1 MSTGDAPTG
10 REHLVT
16 EAFVSLANSL
26 VGRFDEVELLNGLTT
41 DCTRLLDVDAAG
53 LLLADRNGV
62 LHVVAAS
69 SERTRNLELFQLQRD
84 EGPCLDCFHSGR
96 PTSVKDLRLEVD
108 RWPEFVPAAIAAGFA
123 SVDAIPLRLLDDVLG
138 AIGLF
143 GSSTG
148 SLNGEDL
155 DLAQA
160 LAHVAAVAIGVG
172 AVGRKSSVP
181 DQLPRG
187 ATEPRGGGAVQ
198 RDHRPAGGSGDGR
211 GVQSASSIRSGSKSA
226 THRGRSSTRIASTL
240 SGASAR
246 PDCRRPTQRI
256 VVGLPGCSCAPLE

>member
-1 MSTGDAPTG
+1 MSTGDAPGG

-41 DCTRLLDVDAAG
+41 DCTRLLDVAAAG
-53 LLLADRNGV
+53 LLLADQNGV

-84 EGPCLDCFHSGR
+84 EGPCLECFRSGVS
-96 PTSVKDLRLEVD
+96 TSVEDLSLEVD
-108 RWPEFVPAAIAAGFA
+108 RWPQFVPAAIEAGFA
-123 SVDAIPLRLLDDVLG
+123 SVHAIPLRLLDDVLG
-138 AIGLF
+138 AVGLF

-172 AVGRKSSVP
+172 AAERKSSVA
-181 DQLPRG
+181 DQLHAVLQNRVVVEQAKG
-187 ATEPRGGGAVQ
+187 IIAQQGGLEMDEAFTRLHRYAQAQDQRLTEVARALVSRQLSPAVLL
-198 RDHRPAGGSGDGR
+198 R
-211 GVQSASSIRSGSKSA
+211 QSAGDRA
-226 THRGRSSTRIASTL
+226 N
-240 SGASAR
+240 
-246 PDCRRPTQRI
+246 
-256 VVGLPGCSCAPLE
+256 